1 MNSREKY
8 FNTINFDMYSA
19 QWSHGPVVV
28 RWPIEDTVPTF
39 LYRAII
45 FSFFPLN
52 LVLLELRSAS
62 GSSRSKKFRSALI
75 RIRVRLTKILAS
87 VNRALFLKTLLTKDV
102 FYFAQYIM
110 ALNSA
115 VLLSVTCYIIAHA
128 IN

>member
-1 MNSREKY
+1 
-8 FNTINFDMYSA
+8 MYSA

-45 FSFFPLN
+45 FIFFPLN

-75 RIRVRLTKILAS
+75 RIRVRLTKILGLIFKDAS
-87 VNRALFLKTLLTKDV
+87 YERRVLFCPV
-102 FYFAQYIM
+102 C
-110 ALNSA
+110 NGP
-115 VLLSVTCYIIAHA
+115 
-128 IN
+128 

>member
-45 FSFFPLN
+45 FIFFSFEFS
-52 LVLLELRSAS
+52 SA
-62 GSSRSKKFRSALI
+62 GI
-75 RIRVRLTKILAS
+75 KIC
-87 VNRALFLKTLLTKDV
+87 VWIKPV
-102 FYFAQYIM
+102 
-110 ALNSA
+110 
-115 VLLSVTCYIIAHA
+115 
-128 IN
+128 